1 MPIPI
6 SKDIRDQILAR
17 VREGKETVV
26 EIARQHGL
34 AGNTV
39 YGWIS
44 RSVNG
49 PGSPLLQ
56 AARLKKENRYLKQI
70 IGNLMLDMETG
81 KKIAMIRTAVNK
93 TELAK
98 ESGISRSSLYY
109 QPKRP
114 AVDEEVRRQIE
125 SVLSDHPAYGHKRI
139 ALTLKLNKKRIRR
152 VMKKF
157 GLKPYRRKAG
167 RPKKTD
173 DMGKSPTKYQNLIEN
188 LKVDRP
194 YLQDFFSIE
203 IKSYKKLEHCPGERK
218 LDSRLPCL
226 LCKTAIYWF

>member
-1 MPIPI
+1 MPIAV
-6 SKDIRDQILAR
+6 SKDIKDQVLSR
-17 VREGKETVV
+17 VREGKDTVV

-34 AGNTV
+34 KVNTV
-39 YGWIS
+39 YGWLS
-44 RSVNG
+44 RSVASRA
-49 PGSPLLQ
+49 SPLLET
-56 AARLKKENRYLKQI
+56 ARLKKQNRSLKQI
-70 IGNLMLDMETG
+70 IGNLMLEMETG

-98 ESGISRSSLYY
+98 ELGISRSSLYY

-139 ALTLKLNKKRIRR
+139 ALSLKLNKKRIRR

-157 GLKPYRRKAG
+157 GLKPYRRKT
-167 RPKKTD
+167 RKPKKVD
-173 DMGKSPTKYQNLIEN
+173 DMGKLPTKYQNLIEN

-194 YLQDFFSIE
+194 GRSLGDGFHLYPF
-203 IKSYKKLEHCPGERK
+203 PW
-218 LDSRLPCL
+218 PVCL
-226 LCKTAIYWF
+226 SGHSH